1 MTSAANRRATGEA
14 NLDGARAGEAE
25 HRLRELLAESR
36 AVFELAPTGLLVTR
50 DGKLIAC
57 NPAFAAMVGRS
68 AASMIGRPTS
78 VGFASPEEYERFAAE
93 AAPVLEAGRRY
104 HGEVRLA
111 RADGT
116 EVWCELEGQPVRA
129 RGRERETV
137 WSARDVTAERR
148 SREALARTLLDQR
161 AILDN
166 ASVGIV
172 FTRDQRIERANAKAC
187 EIFAYA
193 EQDLVGKPGRVFYVD
208 DAAYAAIGREAGPVL
223 TRGELFQ
230 TELELCRRNGSRVWA
245 RLIAKAIDASATHQ
259 GTIWIVEDIGAQR
272 RAALD
277 LQRTLRELEAVFENA
292 TVGIAHSR
300 AGVIQRCNRK
310 LEDIFGYGPG
320 ELLLQATQ
328 PLFRSPADYRA
339 FLDVAVP
346 RLARGEYFEEEREY
360 RRKDGAA
367 VWCRVAGR
375 AVDVDDPDAG
385 LIWIVEDVTTQHAAQ
400 AMMLAA
406 RDDLERRVAER
417 TRDLRRKNAE
427 LEAEVTERKLA
438 EAALRERS
446 ERLLYHRNR
455 LMELAQLD
463 KSDMRNAFS
472 RIAQV
477 ATATLKVGRTSLWLM
492 LPEGTGICCEM
503 VHWARPRREPLPRA
517 TDVLTAEAHPAYFAA
532 IRAKEIIVASDAM
545 THPAT
550 RSLADDYLVPLGV
563 ASTLDVP
570 VWLDGKVVG
579 MLCLEKI
586 GARRFWK
593 PEDVDFAQGVAT
605 MIALSIEASQR
616 KQAEEKLVHLA
627 HYDALTGL
635 PNRNL
640 LQDRLRQS
648 LAVAQRGQSKVA
660 LMFLDLDRFKTINDS
675 LGHLVGDRLLQE
687 IAGRLTGAVRA
698 GDTVARLGGD
708 EFVVV
713 LQGVRSAADAA
724 TVAQNLL
731 DAVSPPVVVE
741 GAELHVSASIGISLF
756 PDDGGDTEALM
767 RAADVAMY
775 HVKDGGRNGYKFF
788 AATMNAAATRRLTI
802 ETQLRQAI
810 RRRELVL
817 HYQPQI
823 ELETRRVCAIEALVR
838 WNHPEHGLILPGEF
852 IGVAEDSG
860 LILQIGSWAL
870 AEACAQNRAWQ
881 VFGAPRVPV
890 CVNLSARQFRDHEL
904 VKHVRRVLDETG
916 LEPRYLELEITE
928 TTLMQNSESTVAIL
942 DELNGMGIELAVD
955 DFGMGYSS
963 LSYLKRFP
971 VDKLKIDQSFVR
983 DIPGDPEDAAIA
995 AAVISLSASLK
1006 LRSVAEGVENEAQ
1019 LEFFA
1024 GRGCDAVQGN
1034 LVCPPLPADQM
1045 DRIFAAGPVAV
1056 VPPQHR

>member
-1 MTSAANRRATGEA
+1 MSSAADRRATGEA
-14 NLDGARAGEAE
+14 KSEGPRATEVE
-25 HRLRELLAESR
+25 SRLRELLAESR
-36 AVFELAPTGLLVTR
+36 TVFELAPIGLLVTCE
-50 DGKLIAC
+50 GVVTAC
-57 NPAFAAMVGRS
+57 NPAFADMVGRS
-68 AASMIGRPTS
+68 VSSLIGRPS
-78 VGFASPEEYERFAAE
+78 AVGFAERDEYERFARD
-93 AAPVLEAGRRY
+93 AAAMLASGKRY
-104 HGEVRLA
+104 HGEIRLA
-111 RADGT
+111 RKDGT
-116 EVWCELEGQPVRA
+116 ELWCELEGQPVRT
-129 RGRERETV
+129 RGGPRETV
-137 WSARDVTAERR
+137 WCARDITAERR
-148 SREALARTLLDQR
+148 SREALARALLDQR

-172 FTRDQRIERANAKAC
+172 FARDQRVERVNAKAC
-187 EIFAYA
+187 EIFGYT
-193 EQDLVGKPGRVFYVD
+193 EDELIGQPGRMFYAD
-208 DAAYAAIGREAGPVL
+208 DESYATLGQAAGPL
-223 TRGELFQ
+223 LGRGELFQ
-230 TELELCRRNGSRVWA
+230 TEIELCRRGGGRFWA
-245 RLIAKAIDASATHQ
+245 RLVAKAVDSAATHQ
-259 GTIWIVEDIGAQR
+259 GTIWIVEDVSQQR

-277 LQRTLRELEAVFENA
+277 LQRTLRELEAVFENG
-292 TVGIAHSR
+292 TVGVAHSR
-300 AGVIQRCNRK
+300 AGLIQRCNRK
-310 LEDIFGYGPG
+310 LEEIFGVGPG
-320 ELLLQATQ
+320 ELLMHTSE
-328 PLFRSPADYRA
+328 PLFKSPGEYRA
-339 FLDVAVP
+339 FIDAALP
-346 RLARGEYFEEEREY
+346 HLGRGEYYEEEREY
-360 RRKDGAA
+360 RRKDGQP

-375 AVDVDDPDAG
+375 AVNVNDPEAG
-385 LIWIVEDVTTQHAAQ
+385 LIWIIEDVTTQRAAQ
-400 AMMLAA
+400 SMLLAA

-438 EAALRERS
+438 EAALRDRS

-463 KSDMRNAFS
+463 KSDMRGAFS

-477 ATATLKVGRTSLWLM
+477 ATSTLKVGRTSLWLM
-492 LPEGTGICCEM
+492 LPEGTGICCEL
-503 VHWARPRREPLPRA
+503 VHWARPRREAPPRA
-517 TDVLTAEAHPAYFAA
+517 IDVITAEAHPAYFAA
-532 IRAKEIIVASDAM
+532 IQAKEIIVASDAA

-550 RSLADDYLVPLGV
+550 RSLAADYLVPLDV
-563 ASTLDVP
+563 ASMLDVP
-570 VWLDGKVVG
+570 VWLDGRVVG

-616 KQAEEKLVHLA
+616 KQAEEKLVQLA

-648 LAVAQRGQSKVA
+648 LAVANRGHSKVA

-713 LQGVRSAADAA
+713 LQNVRSGGDAA
-724 TVAQNLL
+724 MVAQNLL
-731 DAVSPPVVVE
+731 DAVSPPVLLE
-741 GAELHVSASIGISLF
+741 GAELHVSASIGISLY
-756 PDDGGDTEALM
+756 PEDGTDVESLM

-775 HVKDGGRNGYKFF
+775 HVKDGGRNGYQFF
-788 AATMNAAATRRLTI
+788 AATMNTAATKRLTV

-817 HYQPQI
+817 HYQPQVD
-823 ELETRRVCAIEALVR
+823 LATRRVRAIEALVR
-838 WNHPEHGLILPGEF
+838 WHHPEHGLVMPGEF
-852 IGVAEDSG
+852 IGVAEESG

-881 VFGAPRVPV
+881 AFGAPKVPV
-890 CVNLSARQFRDHEL
+890 CVNLSARQFRDQEL
-904 VKHVRRVLDETG
+904 VKHVRRVLQETG
-916 LEPRYLELEITE
+916 LEPQYLELEITE
-928 TTLMQNSESTVAIL
+928 TTLMHNSESTLAIL
-942 DELNGMGIELAVD
+942 EELNRMGIELAVD

-983 DIPGDPEDAAIA
+983 DIPGDPDDSAIA
-995 AAVISLSASLK
+995 AAIISLSASLK
-1006 LRSVAEGVENEAQ
+1006 LQSVAEGVETEAQ

-1034 LVCPPLPADQM
+1034 LFCPPLPADEM
-1045 DRIFAAGPVAV
+1045 ERIFSAPERLLGV
-1056 VPPQHR
+1056 

>member
-1 MTSAANRRATGEA
+1 MTSAANRRI
-14 NLDGARAGEAE
+14 AGEGDADGMRTAE
-25 HRLRELLAESR
+25 VQSRLRELLAESR
-36 AVFELAPTGLLVTR
+36 AIFDLAPVGLLVTR
-50 DGKLIAC
+50 AGIVLAC
-57 NPAFAAMVGRS
+57 NPAFGE
-68 AASMIGRPTS
+68 MIGRSPAS
-78 VGFASPEEYERFAAE
+78 LIGRPSAIGFASPDEYDRFARE
-93 AAPVLEAGRRY
+93 AAAALSAGRRY
-104 HGEVRLA
+104 HGEIRLA
-111 RADGT
+111 RKDGSAL
-116 EVWCELEGQPVRA
+116 WCELDGQPVNA
-129 RGRERETV
+129 RGGAPETV
-137 WSARDVTAERR
+137 WCARDITAERR
-148 SREALARTLLDQR
+148 SREALARALLDQR

-172 FTRDQRIERANAKAC
+172 FTRDQRVERANAKAC
-187 EIFAYA
+187 EIFGCA
-193 EQDLVGKPGRVFYVD
+193 EDDLVGQPGRIFYPD
-208 DAAYAAIGREAGPVL
+208 DDTYSAMGREAGPVL
-223 TRGELFQ
+223 AAGGMFQ
-230 TELELCRRNGSRVWA
+230 AEMELCRRNGARFWA
-245 RLIAKAIDASATHQ
+245 RLIAKAVDSAATHQ
-259 GTIWIVEDIGAQR
+259 GTIWIAEDVSQQR
-272 RAALD
+272 RAAAE
-277 LQRTLRELEAVFENA
+277 LQRSLRELEAVFENA
-292 TVGIAHSR
+292 TIGVAHTRGGS
-300 AGVIQRCNRK
+300 IQRCNRK
-310 LEDIFGYGPG
+310 LEEIFGYGPG
-320 ELLLQATQ
+320 ELLMQRAR
-328 PLFRSPADYRA
+328 PLFASSDEYRG
-339 FLDVAVP
+339 FLDAALP
-346 RLARGEYFEEEREY
+346 QLARGEYYEEERQY
-360 RRKDGAA
+360 RRKDGAP
-367 VWCRVAGR
+367 VWCRISGR
-375 AVDVDDPDAG
+375 AVNVNDPEAG
-385 LIWIVEDVTTQHAAQ
+385 LIWIIENITTQRAAQ
-400 AMMLAA
+400 AMLLAT

-463 KSDMRNAFS
+463 KSDMRGAFA

-477 ATATLKVGRTSLWLM
+477 ATSTLKVGRTSLWLM
-492 LPEGTGICCEM
+492 LPEGTGICCELI
-503 VHWARPRREPLPRA
+503 HWARPRREAPPRA
-517 TDVLTAEAHPAYFAA
+517 IDVLTAEAHPAYFAA
-532 IRAKEIIVASDAM
+532 IQAKEIIVASDAI

-550 RSLADDYLVPLGV
+550 RSLAADYLVPLGI

-570 VWLDGKVVG
+570 VWLDGRVVG

-627 HYDALTGL
+627 HFDALTGL

-648 LAVAQRGQSKVA
+648 LAIAQRSQAKVA

-713 LQGVRSAADAA
+713 LQGVRAGADAA
-724 TVAQNLL
+724 LVAQNLL
-731 DAVSPPVVVE
+731 DAVSPPVMLE
-741 GAELHVSASIGISLF
+741 GAELHVSASVGISLY
-756 PDDGGDTEALM
+756 PDDGTDVEALM

-775 HVKDGGRNGYKFF
+775 HVKDGGRNGYQFF

-810 RRRELVL
+810 RRGELVL

-823 ELETRRVCAIEALVR
+823 ELATRRVRAVEALVR

-852 IGVAEDSG
+852 IGVAEESG

-881 VFGAPRVPV
+881 AFGAPKVPV
-890 CVNLSARQFRDHEL
+890 CVNLSARQFRDHHL
-904 VKHVRRVLDETG
+904 VGHVRRVLQETG
-916 LEPRYLELEITE
+916 LAPEYLELEITE
-928 TTLMQNSESTVAIL
+928 TTLMHNSESTLAIL
-942 DELNGMGIELAVD
+942 QELNDMGIELAVD

-983 DIPGDPEDAAIA
+983 DIPGDPDDAAIA
-995 AAVISLSASLK
+995 AAIISLSASLK
-1006 LRSVAEGVENEAQ
+1006 LRSVAEGVETEAQ

-1024 GRGCDAVQGN
+1024 GRGCDAVQGH
-1034 LVCPPLPADQM
+1034 LVCPPLPAEDM
-1045 DRIFAAGPVAV
+1045 DRIFSTPV
-1056 VPPQHR
+1056 RLLGG

>member
-1 MTSAANRRATGEA
+1 MTSAVHRRTAGDAKGDGSRATDVEA
-14 NLDGARAGEAE
+14 
-25 HRLRELLAESR
+25 RLRELLAESR
-36 AVFELAPTGLLVTR
+36 AIFDLAPVGLLVTR
-50 DGKLIAC
+50 EGTVVAC
-57 NPAFAAMVGRS
+57 NPAFGD
-68 AASMIGRPTS
+68 MIGRSPAS
-78 VGFASPEEYERFAAE
+78 LIGRPSAIGFASREEYERFARD
-93 AAPVLEAGRRY
+93 AAAALGAGRRY

-111 RADGT
+111 RKDGSAL
-116 EVWCELEGQPVRA
+116 WCELEGQPVVS
-129 RGRERETV
+129 RGGTRESV
-137 WSARDVTAERR
+137 WSARDITAERR
-148 SREALARTLLDQR
+148 SREALARALLDQR

-172 FTRDQRIERANAKAC
+172 FTREQRVERVNAKTC
-187 EIFAYA
+187 EIFGCT
-193 EQDLVGKPGRVFYVD
+193 EQDLVGQPGRIFYVD
-208 DAAYAAIGREAGPVL
+208 DESYAAIGAAAGPVL
-223 TRGELFQ
+223 GRGELFQ
-230 TELELCRRNGSRVWA
+230 TELELCRRNGSRFWA
-245 RLIAKAIDASATHQ
+245 RLIAKPVDSAAPGQ
-259 GTIWIVEDIGAQR
+259 GTIWIAEDVSQQR
-272 RAALD
+272 RAAAE
-277 LQRTLRELEAVFENA
+277 LQRSLRELQAVFENA
-292 TVGIAHSR
+292 TVGVAHSR
-300 AGVIQRCNRK
+300 GGVIQRCNRK
-310 LEDIFGYGPG
+310 LEEIFGYGPG
-320 ELLLQATQ
+320 ELLLHTTE

-339 FLDVAVP
+339 FVDAALP
-346 RLARGEYFEEEREY
+346 QLARGEYYEEEREY
-360 RRKDGAA
+360 RRKDGAP

-375 AVDVDDPDAG
+375 AVNAGEADSG
-385 LIWIVEDVTTQHAAQ
+385 LIWIVEDVTTQRAAQ
-400 AMMLAA
+400 AMLLAA

-463 KSDMRNAFS
+463 KSDMRGAFQ

-477 ATATLKVGRTSLWLM
+477 ATSTLKVGRTSLWLM
-492 LPEGTGICCEM
+492 LPEGTGICCEL
-503 VHWARPRREPLPRA
+503 VHWARPRRDPPPRA

-532 IRAKEIIVASDAM
+532 IQAKEIIVASDAI

-550 RSLADDYLVPLGV
+550 RSLAADYLVPLGI

-570 VWLDGKVVG
+570 VWLDGRVVG

-586 GARRFWK
+586 GSRRFWK

-648 LAVAQRGQSKVA
+648 LALAHRSQSRVA

-687 IAGRLTGAVRA
+687 IAGRLSGAVRA

-724 TVAQNLL
+724 LVAQNLL
-731 DAVSPPVVVE
+731 DAVGPAVMIE
-741 GAELHVSASIGISLF
+741 GAELHVSASVGISLY
-756 PDDGGDTEALM
+756 PDDGTDVESLM

-775 HVKDGGRNGYKFF
+775 HVKDGGRDGYQFF

-810 RRRELVL
+810 RRGELVL
-817 HYQPQI
+817 HYQPQV
-823 ELETRRVCAIEALVR
+823 ELATRRVRAVEALVR
-838 WNHPEHGLILPGEF
+838 WNHPEHGLVYPGEF
-852 IGVAEDSG
+852 IGVAEESG

-881 VFGAPRVPV
+881 AFGAPKVPV
-890 CVNLSARQFRDHEL
+890 CVNLSARQFRDREL
-904 VKHVRRVLDETG
+904 VNHVRRVLRETG
-916 LEPRYLELEITE
+916 LEPQYLELEITE
-928 TTLMQNSESTVAIL
+928 TTLMQHSESTLGIL
-942 DELNGMGIELAVD
+942 EELNRMGIELAVD

-983 DIPGDPEDAAIA
+983 DIPGDPDDAAIA
-995 AAVISLSASLK
+995 AAIISLSASLK
-1006 LRSVAEGVENEAQ
+1006 LRSVAEGVETEAQ

-1034 LVCPPLPADQM
+1034 FLCPPLPADEM
-1045 DRIFAAGPVAV
+1045 DRIFSVADRV
-1056 VPPQHR
+1056 LGA

>member
-1 MTSAANRRATGEA
+1 MTSAANRRIPGAGATEV
-14 NLDGARAGEAE
+14 ES
-25 HRLRELLAESR
+25 RLRELLAESR
-36 AVFELAPTGLLVTR
+36 AIFELAPVGLLVTR
-50 DGKLIAC
+50 DGIVIAC
-57 NPAFAAMVGRS
+57 NPAFAEMIGRS
-68 AASMIGRPTS
+68 APSLIGRPS
-78 VGFASPEEYERFAAE
+78 AIGFSSRDEYERFARE
-93 AAPVLEAGRRY
+93 AASALAAGKRY
-104 HGEVRLA
+104 HGEIRLA
-111 RADGT
+111 HKDGT
-116 EVWCELEGQPVRA
+116 TLWCELEGQPVRSRA
-129 RGRERETV
+129 GHRETV
-137 WSARDVTAERR
+137 WCARDITAERR
-148 SREALARTLLDQR
+148 SREALARALLDQR

-172 FTRDQRIERANAKAC
+172 FTRDQRVERVNAKAC
-187 EIFAYA
+187 EIFGYT
-193 EQDLVGKPGRVFYVD
+193 EEELVGQPGRVFYVD
-208 DAAYAAIGREAGPVL
+208 DADYAEMGRAAGPVL
-223 TRGELFQ
+223 ARGELFQ
-230 TELELCRRNGSRVWA
+230 TEIELCRRNGGRFWA
-245 RLIAKAIDASATHQ
+245 RLAAKAVDSAATHQ
-259 GTIWIVEDIGAQR
+259 GTIWIAEDVSQQR
-272 RAALD
+272 RAALE
-277 LQRTLRELEAVFENA
+277 LQRTLRELEAVFENG
-292 TVGIAHSR
+292 TVGVAHSR

-310 LEDIFGYGPG
+310 LEEIFGYGPG
-320 ELLLQATQ
+320 ELLLHTTE
-328 PLFRSPADYRA
+328 PLFKSPDDYHA
-339 FLDVAVP
+339 FVDAALP
-346 RLARGEYFEEEREY
+346 QLGRGEYYEDEREY
-360 RRKDGAA
+360 RRKDGRP

-375 AVDVDDPDAG
+375 AVNVHDPEAG
-385 LIWIVEDVTTQHAAQ
+385 LIWIVEDVTTQRAAQ
-400 AMMLAA
+400 SLMLAA

-463 KSDMRNAFS
+463 KSDMRGAFS

-477 ATATLKVGRTSLWLM
+477 ATSTLKVGRTSLWLM
-492 LPEGTGICCEM
+492 LPEGTGICCEL
-503 VHWARPRREPLPRA
+503 VHWARPRREPPPRA
-517 TDVLTAEAHPAYFAA
+517 ADVLTAEAHPAYFAA
-532 IRAKEIIVASDAM
+532 IQAKEIIVASDAM
-545 THPAT
+545 SHPAT
-550 RSLADDYLVPLGV
+550 RSLAQDYLVPLGI
-563 ASTLDVP
+563 ASALDVP
-570 VWLDGKVVG
+570 VWLDGRVVG

-648 LAVAQRGQSKVA
+648 LAVANRSHSKVA

-687 IAGRLTGAVRA
+687 IGGRLTGAVRA

-713 LQGVRSAADAA
+713 LQNVRSAGDAA
-724 TVAQNLL
+724 LVAQNLL
-731 DAVSPPVVVE
+731 DAVSPPVLIE
-741 GAELHVSASIGISLF
+741 GAELHVSASIGISLY
-756 PDDGGDTEALM
+756 PDDGTDVESLM

-775 HVKDGGRNGYKFF
+775 HVKDGGRNGYQFF

-823 ELETRRVCAIEALVR
+823 ELATRRVRAVEALVR
-838 WNHPEHGLILPGEF
+838 WHHPEHGLVLPGEF
-852 IGVAEDSG
+852 IGVAEESG

-881 VFGAPRVPV
+881 AFGAPKVPV
-890 CVNLSARQFRDHEL
+890 CVNLSARQFRDQEL
-904 VKHVRRVLDETG
+904 VHQVRRVLQETG
-916 LEPRYLELEITE
+916 LEPQYLELEITE
-928 TTLMQNSESTVAIL
+928 TTLMHHSESTLAIL
-942 DELNGMGIELAVD
+942 EELNRMGIELAVD

-983 DIPGDPEDAAIA
+983 DIPGDPDDAAIA
-995 AAVISLSASLK
+995 AAIISLSANLK
-1006 LRSVAEGVENEAQ
+1006 LKSVAEGVETEAQ

-1034 LVCPPLPADQM
+1034 FVCPPLPADEM
-1045 DRIFAAGPVAV
+1045 ERIFAAPERLLGV
-1056 VPPQHR
+1056 